1 MRVALLALLV
11 LGLTGLCESK
21 GVAVDWAMASNSTQ
35 TTMSGEWMEW
45 VVSLLPPVD
54 GATELE
60 LIEKQ
65 IEWKHNLVLWAV
77 PEATKAMI
85 PELVQSWLVNMVLG
99 MAMYV
104 LVGVVWA
111 LGIYRVF
118 RNTKYG
124 IKDENIPQ
132 WEDIKAQMLVSI
144 QAIPMYTM
152 LPPFAEWFIRKGYTL
167 CYAQVDT
174 VGWPMYAVYFVMYM
188 ASVEFGVYWM
198 HRKLHEVRLGY
209 KFLHATHHVYNKE
222 NSLSP
227 FAGLAFN
234 PLDGILQAIPYVWT
248 LALVPMHFLTH
259 EALLFATALWTTSI
273 HDCVYG
279 GGEPVMGAGYHL
291 IHHTTYKHNYGH
303 YLTFC
308 DWAFGTLQRPP
319 GYKGGKAQ

>member
-1 MRVALLALLV
+1 MVMRVALALVMGLV
-11 LGLTGLCESK
+11 GLCESK
-21 GVAVDWAMASNSTQ
+21 GEAVDWAMASNSTQ
-35 TTMSGEWMEW
+35 TTLGGEWMQW

-99 MAMYV
+99 MALYL

-111 LGIYRVF
+111 LGIYVVF
-118 RNTKYG
+118 RNTRYG
-124 IKDENIPQ
+124 IKDENIPH

-152 LPPFAEWFIRKGYTL
+152 LPPLAEWYIRKGYTL

-248 LALVPMHFLTH
+248 LALVPMHFMTH

-303 YLTFC
+303 YLTLC

-319 GYKGGKAQ
+319 GFKGGKAQ